1 MNDELL
7 PPCADFEH
15 EIVELEEGL
24 LTGDAARAAR
34 AVRAHLDGCPRCRG
48 WLASWTSMDA
58 ALAAALPPVSPAPD
72 FTARLMARIATE
84 SRRAPLAARRGAAE
98 QEYEAASRALQA
110 AFRRNAIVLLA
121 LAAVLV
127 AAAVL
132 AGPWLAGQAGILLDA
147 FGPQQRAYAQLG
159 GVAAVVFVTLAW
171 AASRGALPLPR
182 NLR

>member
-1 MNDELL
+1 MNEQHL

-15 EIVELEEGL
+15 EIVELEEGP
-24 LTGDAARAAR
+24 LTGDAAR

-72 FTARLMARIATE
+72 FTARLMARIAAE

-110 AFRRNAIVLLA
+110 TFRRNAVALLA
-121 LAAVLV
+121 VVAVLV

-132 AGPWLAGQAGILLDA
+132 AGPWLAGQAEVLLSA
-147 FGPQQRAYAQLG
+147 FGPEHRSYAQLG
-159 GVAAVVFVTLAW
+159 GVSAIVIATLAW

-182 NLR
+182 HLR

>member
-1 MNDELL
+1 MNEEHL

-15 EIVELEEGL
+15 EIVDLEEGL
-24 LTGDAARAAR
+24 LTGDAAR

-72 FTARLMARIATE
+72 FTDRLMARIANE
-84 SRRAPLAARRGAAE
+84 SRRTPLAARRGAAE

-121 LAAVLV
+121 LAAVL
-127 AAAVL
+127 
-132 AGPWLAGQAGILLDA
+132 AGPWLVGQAGILLGA
-147 FGPQQRAYAQLG
+147 FGPEQQTYAQLG
-159 GVAAVVFVTLAW
+159 GVSAIVIATLAW
-171 AASRGALPLPR
+171 AASRGAMPLPR
-182 NLR
+182 HLR